1 MVNLNISRFLAQSQ
15 VYTLVI
21 FIIFLSSLHV
31 PVQAQTFKVH
41 SHNDYIRNIPF
52 WEAYANNVASIEV
65 DVILKDDKLYV
76 AHEEASIHPRRTLE
90 SLYLEP
96 IQKARDLNIGH
107 LNPFILLI
115 DFKTEAHSTLEKLLE
130 VVEPY
135 REICTAQNGEALITL
150 VISGN
155 RPEKRDYIKFPSYIL
170 FDYQSVSDTSDL
182 PLDKIAM
189 ISLNF
194 RHLSSWDGKDEID
207 ENEKIKLLEAI
218 NIAHSLQKP
227 IRFWAT
233 PDTPAA
239 WLTLH
244 EMGVDYINTDD
255 PYGATQYLSRKLV
268 NH

>member
-1 MVNLNISRFLAQSQ
+1 MVNLNKYPFLVQGL
-15 VYTLVI
+15 VCTLIIFVI
-21 FIIFLSSLHV
+21 FLGLFNA

-52 WEAYANNVASIEV
+52 WEAYASNVASIEA
-65 DVILKDDKLYV
+65 DVILKDDKLFV

-90 SLYLEP
+90 SLYLDP
-96 IQKARDLNIGH
+96 IHKAKDLNIGH

-115 DFKTEAHSTLEKLLE
+115 DFKTEAYSTLEKLLE

-135 REICTAQNGEALITL
+135 REICTAQNGEPLITL

-155 RPEKRDYIKFPSYIL
+155 RPEKQDYTKFPSYIL

-182 PLDKIAM
+182 PLEKIAM

-194 RHLSSWDGKDEID
+194 RHLSSWEGKDEID

-255 PYGATQYLSRKLV
+255 PYGATRYLSQKLL